1 MPSVP
6 SPAWP
11 PDWRFA
17 TGRDPTRS
25 RDGVVA
31 TTDRYATEVGVG
43 VLEGGG
49 NAVDAAVAACFALA
63 VVNPEAGNVGGGG
76 FLLVRR
82 PTGDLAALDFRSSAP
97 GAARRDTFLRGDRG
111 SGNPSVLGHRA
122 AAVPGSVRG
131 LWDAWTRFGST
142 PWAELVQP
150 AVELAR
156 GFRVTARFTRS
167 LPDHIVEGLA
177 RFPSS
182 AGVFL
187 PGGRPPGEG
196 DLLRQ
201 DDLARTLTR
210 IRDLG
215 PDGFYRGPVADLV
228 ASEMERGGGLITRED
243 LASYRS
249 VWREPIRFGY
259 RGRTVVSMPPSSS
272 GGVTLALTAHVLAG
286 FDLTT
291 LGWNG
296 PEHVHL
302 LAEAW
307 RRAYADRN
315 RYLADPAFADV
326 PTEVLTS
333 PDYGAWRAGDVRA
346 DRATPS
352 AGVRPGVDA
361 FLGGLE
367 PADAGD
373 PTEGPSREGAH
384 TTHLS
389 VVDREGAAVALTTTL
404 NTWYGSKLV
413 VPGTGVLLNNEMDDL
428 TTRPGRPNFFGLVQG
443 EANAVEPGK
452 RPLSAMT
459 PTLVLGPGGRLEL
472 VVGTPGG
479 STIITTVFQIISN
492 LLDHGMELADAVAAP
507 RVHHQHLPDEIR
519 YEPGGLHEATVEGLR
534 ARGHRVLEWDEPRGD
549 VQAVRV
555 RRDGRL
561 EAVADPR
568 LGGSAAGV

>member
-1 MPSVP
+1 M
-6 SPAWP
+6 
-11 PDWRFA
+11 
-17 TGRDPTRS
+17 
-25 RDGVVA
+25 VA
-31 TTDRYATEVGVG
+31 TTDRYATEVGRD
-43 VLEGGG
+43 VLAGGG
-49 NAVDAAVAACFALA
+49 NAVDAAVAVCFALA

-76 FLLVRR
+76 FLLVRT
-82 PTGDLAALDFRSSAP
+82 PGGDLGALDFRSTAP
-97 GAARRDTFLRGDRG
+97 RAARRDTFLRGDGPPGDR
-111 SGNPSVLGHRA
+111 SVLGHLA

-150 AVELAR
+150 AVELAD
-156 GFRVTARFTRS
+156 GFPVTGRLTRS
-167 LPDHIVEGLA
+167 LPDRIVEGLA

-182 AGVFL
+182 ADVFL
-187 PGGRPPGEG
+187 PGGKPPREG
-196 DLLRQ
+196 DVLRQ
-201 DDLARTLTR
+201 EHLARTLTR

-215 PDGFYRGPVADLV
+215 PDGFYRGPFADLV
-228 ASEMERGGGLITRED
+228 VEEMERGGGLITRED

-249 VWREPIRFGY
+249 VWREPVRFGY

-272 GGVTLALTAHVLAG
+272 GGVTLALTAHLLAG
-286 FDLTT
+286 FDPTAHRWH
-291 LGWNG
+291 GS
-296 PEHVHL
+296 EHVHL

-307 RRAYADRN
+307 RRAYVDRN
-315 RYLADPAFADV
+315 RYLADPTFADV

-333 PDYGAWRAGDVRA
+333 PEYGAWRAGDVRP

-352 AGVRPGVDA
+352 SRVGPGVET
-361 FLGGLE
+361 FLEGGA

-373 PTEGPSREGAH
+373 PTGAPGREGAH
-384 TTHLS
+384 TTHVS
-389 VVDREGAAVALTTTL
+389 VVDGEGAAVALTTTL

-428 TTRPGRPNFFGLVQG
+428 STRPGSPNFFGLVQG

-459 PTLVLGPGGRLEL
+459 PTLVLGPDGRLEL

-479 STIITTVFQIISN
+479 STIITTVFQVVSN
-492 LLDHGMELADAVAAP
+492 ILDHGMELADAVAAP

-519 YEPGGLHEATVEGLR
+519 YEPGGLPQATVEGLR
-534 ARGHRVLEWDEPRGD
+534 ARGHRVLEWEELRGD

-555 RRDGRL
+555 CRDGTL
-561 EAVADPR
+561 EGVADPR